1 MAYCV
6 VCLDIGDRE
15 QLRSLM
21 SELKILIHVGSHLN
35 ILNLLGA
42 VTKEISL
49 GLWHLAA
56 LHSLVFIALIALL
69 YDICK

>member
-1 MAYCV
+1 
-6 VCLDIGDRE
+6 
-15 QLRSLM
+15 M